1 VLALLEWDPIVR
13 ITLGPLRISPH
24 GLATA
29 VGFLAGA
36 RLLLPAARAR
46 GIRDDQVN
54 TMLVRAIV
62 GALIGARVAYVINHL
77 GEYDD
82 APLEAFKVWE
92 GGISLLGGIAGAI
105 LAALPVMRRER
116 LSFWQVMDAAAPGLA
131 LGILIGRVGDL
142 IVGDHLGKPTDFALG
157 FRCTGADSASSC
169 DAPLGQGVHL
179 PALYDLVS
187 VTTLLG
193 LLLVLR
199 RRQRW
204 DGFLIL
210 VFAAWYGTGRIIED
224 FFRVDVTHGTGLTGS
239 QWSSVVLVAVSLW
252 VLLVRRRT
260 PRWGSWSTETTDDPT
275 GFPGERND
283 EDARTPGLII
293 VERDSP
299 ADDFPPRS

>member
-1 VLALLEWDPIVR
+1 MLALLEWDPIVR
-13 ITLGPLRISPH
+13 ITLGPLWISPH

-46 GIRDDQVN
+46 GIRDEQVN
-54 TMLVRAIV
+54 AMLVRAIV
-62 GALIGARVAYVINHL
+62 GALIGARLAYVINHL

-116 LSFWQVMDAAAPGLA
+116 LSFWPVMDAAAPGLA

-142 IVGDHLGKPTDFALG
+142 MVGDHLGKPTDFALG
-157 FRCTGADSASSC
+157 FCCTGADSASSC

-187 VTTLLG
+187 VAALLAV
-193 LLLVLR
+193 LLVLR

-204 DGFLIL
+204 DGFLVL
-210 VFAAWYGTGRIIED
+210 VFAAWYGTGRIVED

-239 QWSSVVLVAVSLW
+239 QWSSVVVVALSLW

-260 PRWGSWSTETTDDPT
+260 PRWGNWSSETTDEAAGAGDGQT
-275 GFPGERND
+275 G
-283 EDARTPGLII
+283 EDLRTPGLSI
-293 VERDSP
+293 VGSDSP
-299 ADDFPPRS
+299 ADDPSRS